1 MTRPG
6 PRTPGDPYVRAARF
20 ASEQSAGRAYAALQR
35 AIFTAAP
42 NDLSVCRVQ
51 LDGVY
56 HVVVVGVPPAPALEQ
71 RLTAI
76 LAAGTLT
83 ELPAAVQQALL
94 ARRAQVTPHSRWWEA
109 HVRPVPPKE
118 PDSPARDGGSRR

>member
-6 PRTPGDPYVRAARF
+6 PSTSGDPYIRAARF
-20 ASEQSAGRAYAALQR
+20 TGEQPAGQAYVALQR

-42 NDLSVCRVQ
+42 NDLSAYRFQ

-56 HVVVVGVPPAPALEQ
+56 HVAVVGIRPPPTLEE

-76 LAAGTLT
+76 LAAG
-83 ELPAAVQQALL
+83 EPAVLPATVQQALL
-94 ARRAQVTPHSRWWEA
+94 ARRAQGTPYAPWWGGQY
-109 HVRPVPPKE
+109 R
-118 PDSPARDGGSRR
+118 PARRL

>member
-6 PRTPGDPYVRAARF
+6 PSTSGDPYIRAARF
-20 ASEQSAGRAYAALQR
+20 AGEPPAGQAYVALQQ

-42 NDLSVCRVQ
+42 NDLSAYRFQ

-56 HVVVVGVPPAPALEQ
+56 HVAVVGIRPPPTLEE

-76 LAAGTLT
+76 LAAG
-83 ELPAAVQQALL
+83 EPAALPATVQQALL
-94 ARRAQVTPHSRWWEA
+94 ARRAQVTPHQTWWEG
-109 HVRPVPPKE
+109 HYRP
-118 PDSPARDGGSRR
+118 GRRL

>member
-6 PRTPGDPYVRAARF
+6 PRTSSDPYVRAARF
-20 ASEQSAGRAYAALQR
+20 TGEQPAGQAYVALQQ

-42 NDLSVCRVQ
+42 NDLSAYRVQ

-56 HVVVVGVPPAPALEQ
+56 HVVVVGVRPPPALEQ

-76 LAAGTLT
+76 LAAGTPT
-83 ELPAAVQQALL
+83 ELPATVQQALL
-94 ARRAQVTPHSRWWEA
+94 ARRAQVTPHQSWWEA
-109 HVRPVPPKE
+109 HYRP
-118 PDSPARDGGSRR
+118 GRRL

>member
-6 PRTPGDPYVRAARF
+6 PSTSEPYIRAARF
-20 ASEQSAGRAYAALQR
+20 ASEPPAGQAYVALQQ

-42 NDLSVCRVQ
+42 NDLSAYRFQ

-56 HVVVVGVPPAPALEQ
+56 HVAVVGVRPPPALEE

-76 LAAGTLT
+76 LAAGEPT
-83 ELPAAVQQALL
+83 ELPPAVQQALL
-94 ARRAQVTPHSRWWEA
+94 ARRAQVTPHGPWWEG
-109 HVRPVPPKE
+109 HYRP
-118 PDSPARDGGSRR
+118 GRRL

>member
-6 PRTPGDPYVRAARF
+6 PSTSGDPYIRAAQF
-20 ASEQSAGRAYAALQR
+20 ASEQPAGRAYAALQR

-42 NDLSVCRVQ
+42 NDLSAYRVQ

-56 HVVVVGVPPAPALEQ
+56 HVVVVGVRPPARLEE

-76 LAAGTLT
+76 LAAGEPA
-83 ELPAAVQQALL
+83 ELPPAVQQTLL
-94 ARRAQVTPHSRWWEA
+94 ARRAEVAPHQTWWEG
-109 HVRPVPPKE
+109 HYRP
-118 PDSPARDGGSRR
+118 GRRL

>member
-6 PRTPGDPYVRAARF
+6 PSTSSDPYVRAVRF
-20 ASEQSAGRAYAALQR
+20 TSEQPAGRAYRALQQ

-42 NDLSVCRVQ
+42 NDLSVYRVQ

-56 HVVVVGVPPAPALEQ
+56 HVVVVGVRPAPALEQ

-76 LAAGTLT
+76 LAAGEPT
-83 ELPAAVQQALL
+83 ELPATVQQTLL
-94 ARRAQVTPHSRWWEA
+94 ARRAEVAPHQTWWEG
-109 HVRPVPPKE
+109 HYRP
-118 PDSPARDGGSRR
+118 GRRL

>member
-6 PRTPGDPYVRAARF
+6 PKTSGDPYVRAARF
-20 ASEQSAGRAYAALQR
+20 AGEQPAGRAYFALQH

-42 NDLSVCRVQ
+42 NDLSAYRFQ

-56 HVVVVGVPPAPALEQ
+56 HVAVVGVRPPPALEG

-76 LAAGTLT
+76 LAAGEPA
-83 ELPAAVQQALL
+83 ELPTSVQQALL
-94 ARRAQVTPHSRWWEA
+94 ARRAQVTPHQRWWEA
-109 HVRPVPPKE
+109 HYRP
-118 PDSPARDGGSRR
+118 GRRL

>member
-6 PRTPGDPYVRAARF
+6 PRTSSDPYVRAARF
-20 ASEQSAGRAYAALQR
+20 AGEQPAGRAYAALQQ

-42 NDLSVCRVQ
+42 NDLSAYRIQV
-51 LDGVY
+51 DGVY
-56 HVVVVGVPPAPALEQ
+56 HVVVVGVHPPPALEQ

-76 LAAGTLT
+76 LAAGEPT

-94 ARRAQVTPHSRWWEA
+94 ARRTQVAPHQTWWEG
-109 HVRPVPPKE
+109 HYRP
-118 PDSPARDGGSRR
+118 GRRL

>member
-6 PRTPGDPYVRAARF
+6 PSTSDPYIRAAQF
-20 ASEQSAGRAYAALQR
+20 SGEQPAGHAYFTLQQ

-42 NDLSVCRVQ
+42 NDLSVYRVQ

-56 HVVVVGVPPAPALEQ
+56 HVVVVGVRPPPALEE

-76 LAAGTLT
+76 LATGEPT
-83 ELPAAVQQALL
+83 ELPATVQQALL
-94 ARRAQVTPHSRWWEA
+94 ARRAQVTPHQSWWEA
-109 HVRPVPPKE
+109 HYRP
-118 PDSPARDGGSRR
+118 GRRL

>member
-6 PRTPGDPYVRAARF
+6 PSTSNDPYVRAARF
-20 ASEQSAGRAYAALQR
+20 AGERPAGRAYAALQQ

-42 NDLSVCRVQ
+42 NDLSAYRFQ

-56 HVVVVGVPPAPALEQ
+56 HVAVVGVRPPPPLEE

-76 LAAGTLT
+76 LAAGEPA
-83 ELPAAVQQALL
+83 ELPAMVQQTLL
-94 ARRAQVTPHSRWWEA
+94 ARRAQVAPHQTWWEG
-109 HVRPVPPKE
+109 HYRP
-118 PDSPARDGGSRR
+118 GRRL